1 MVQII
6 LNYRRNL
13 FGNLFHRKLLYFT
26 SKIILIYAKARKK
39 IAKRNIY
46 PSLSVNNEQDLLHL
60 KYSVSF
66 QISLNV
72 SY

>member
-1 MVQII
+1 M
-6 LNYRRNL
+6 NL
-13 FGNLFHRKLLYFT
+13 RYEIVYLEALFYLYG
-26 SKIILIYAKARKK
+26 IILIYAKARKK